1 MTETLTGGCLCG
13 AVRYS
18 LDANAEPL
26 YSVICHCQNCKK
38 SSGTH
43 MVNCS
48 MFLKPVRVLCT
59 TRELEGNMLI

>member
-1 MTETLTGGCLCG
+1 MTGTLTGGCLCG

-18 LDANAEPL
+18 LDADAEPL

-43 MVNCS
+43 MVN
-48 MFLKPVRVLCT
+48 
-59 TRELEGNMLI
+59 

>member
-18 LDANAEPL
+18 LEANAEPL
-26 YSVICHCQNCKK
+26 YSVICHCWNCKK

-48 MFLKPVRVLCT
+48 MFLKSVRVCRA
-59 TRELEGNMLI
+59 TRELEQNILI